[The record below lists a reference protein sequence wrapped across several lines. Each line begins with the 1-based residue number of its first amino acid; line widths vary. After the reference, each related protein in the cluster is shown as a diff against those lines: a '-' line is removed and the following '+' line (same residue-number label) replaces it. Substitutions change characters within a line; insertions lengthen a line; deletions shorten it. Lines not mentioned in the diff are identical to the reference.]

1 MFGNGKMIVQL
12 ALVSVILLGIGSL
25 GQAAPKIKIGTV
37 PMAYT
42 LHFDYLSQF
51 AKEEGL
57 ELEVVDFKSSSD
69 ENQAIAAGSLDGGN
83 VGALGTNVLLTKG
96 VPVVIL
102 AGTVRGGSDFV
113 VSKAIQSLQDLQ
125 GKKIGATKGA
135 TSEILAKYQLK
146 KAGIT
151 ATWINLPH
159 AQLALALSQKEVDAI
174 AAGEPWAGLAVS
186 RGIAKRLPGLN
197 VYDSPAKGISGALV
211 ISQKLIQE
219 NPESVQKLMN
229 AFVKAVRYAT
239 TKREDYIKHTVTK
252 LGLTEDEVRIAL
264 KNSEITYQ
272 IFPAEWPALTGMAK
286 DLGYVQDIADY
297 SKAFNL
303 KFLENA
309 TK

>member
-1 MFGNGKMIVQL
+1 
-12 ALVSVILLGIGSL
+12 
-25 GQAAPKIKIGTV
+25 
-37 PMAYT
+37 
-42 LHFDYLSQF
+42 
-51 AKEEGL
+51 
-57 ELEVVDFKSSSD
+57 
-69 ENQAIAAGSLDGGN
+69 
-83 VGALGTNVLLTKG
+83 
-96 VPVVIL
+96 
-102 AGTVRGGSDFV
+102 
-113 VSKAIQSLQDLQ
+113 
-125 GKKIGATKGA
+125 
-135 TSEILAKYQLK
+135 
-146 KAGIT
+146 
-151 ATWINLPH
+151 
-159 AQLALALSQKEVDAI
+159 VDAI

-186 RGIAKRLPGLN
+186 RGIGKRLPGLN
-197 VYDSPAKGISGALV
+197 VYDSPARGISGALV

-239 TKREDYIKHTVTK
+239 TKREDYIKHAVTK